1 MVDDRYFRRA
11 KTQRVPCDAPWSDVA
26 FSPANHAGNDTP
38 RERDMARL
46 RARIRRAA
54 ITSGVRLGAWGVG
67 DGLCIAA
74 LSTPLRDWLETLG
87 IDVDTGSTGWSL
99 VGPMLDRAE
108 RDVRDELLRE
118 QQQITLALPSIKSVE
133 SVTAILPLN
142 AQDTWKISLTSRAF
156 IVAEC
161 MPLHHLHGGFYGA
174 LTRWHLLAL
183 DANEVDELYEPFV
196 ASLAA

>member
-1 MVDDRYFRRA
+1 
-11 KTQRVPCDAPWSDVA
+11 
-26 FSPANHAGNDTP
+26 
-38 RERDMARL
+38 MARL

-74 LSTPLRDWLETLG
+74 LSTGLRHWLETLG
-87 IDVDTGSTGWSL
+87 IDVDAGSTGWSL

-118 QQQITLALPSIKSVE
+118 QQQITLALPSIVGGE
-133 SVTAILPLN
+133 SVTAILPLH
-142 AQDTWKISLTSRAF
+142 ARDTWKISLTGRAF
-156 IVAEC
+156 IVAAC
-161 MPLHHLHGGFYGA
+161 TPIRHSDGGFYGA
-174 LTRWHLLAL
+174 FTRWHLLAL
-183 DANEVDELYEPFV
+183 DANEVDELYDPFV